1 MVYMATK
8 YVFVTGGVVSGLGKG
23 ITAASLG
30 RLLKTRGLKVASQKL
45 DPYINVDPG
54 TMSPLQHGE
63 VFVTDDGTETDLD
76 LGHYER
82 FIDENLNKYSNLT
95 TGKVYWNVLNKER
108 QGAYLG
114 QTVQI
119 IPHITNEIKS
129 YIYNLAKSTEAD
141 VVITEIGGT
150 TGDIESQPFLEAIRQ
165 VGIEQGMENCCYI
178 HVVLVPYISGSD
190 EYKSKP
196 AQHSC
201 KELQGMGI
209 AVLTDAGRLSSYVN
223 DIGIMNMAY
232 IVDNYED
239 GMKLMA
245 TDTFKGWD
253 ADLAN
258 NGICGLCYNYYDGAR
273 SFMGHKAY
281 NTPADLKG
289 AVIRTPG
296 ADPYVESISAM
307 GATPYNIAWSEVYNG
322 IQTKSIDG
330 CEVQYTSAVSSKI
343 YEVCE
348 YVSKT
353 EHINLFNMVI
363 CGQAWF
369 DKLPAEYQEVM
380 KKDFSDCAYSN
391 AQDIIAAQ
399 DDMEK
404 TLTDNG
410 MTIVEVDKD
419 VFREAVK
426 PAYEKLG
433 WTELREQLYKEAGV
447 EA

>member
-1 MVYMATK
+1 MKKISRRSFISACGTVAAMMALSACGGSSSTAGNAGGSSSE
-8 YVFVTGGVVSGLGKG
+8 VFE
-23 ITAASLG
+23 
-30 RLLKTRGLKVASQKL
+30 LKLSTTQTDTSMIYKGLKAAADKVAEDTDGHVKVTIYPSSQL
-45 DPYINVDPG
+45 G
-54 TMSPLQHGE
+54 GE
-63 VFVTDDGTETDLD
+63 EDM
-76 LGHYER
+76 
-82 FIDENLNKYSNLT
+82 ID
-95 TGKVYWNVLNKER
+95 
-108 QGAYLG
+108 QA
-114 QTVQI
+114 
-119 IPHITNEIKS
+119 
-129 YIYNLAKSTEAD
+129 
-141 VVITEIGGT
+141 
-150 TGDIESQPFLEAIRQ
+150 
-165 VGIEQGMENCCYI
+165 
-178 HVVLVPYISGSD
+178 
-190 EYKSKP
+190 
-196 AQHSC
+196 
-201 KELQGMGI
+201 LQGMGI

-223 DIGIMNMAY
+223 DIGILNMAY
-232 IVDNYED
+232 IVSNYED
-239 GMKLMA
+239 GLKLMA

-296 ADPYVESISAM
+296 ADPYVESISAL

-369 DKLPAEYQEVM
+369 EKLPAEYQEVM
-380 KKDFSDCAYSN
+380 KKDFNDCAYEN

-399 DDMEK
+399 AEMEQ
-404 TLTDNG
+404 TLKDNG
-410 MTIVEVDKD
+410 MTIVEVDKE

-433 WTELREQLYKEAGV
+433 WTELREQLYKEGGV

>member
-1 MVYMATK
+1 MKKISRRSFLAVCGAMAATAAL
-8 YVFVTGGVVSGLGKG
+8 TACGGSSASTAG
-23 ITAASLG
+23 TAASG
-30 RLLKTRGLKVASQKL
+30 STAGSAAS
-45 DPYINVDPG
+45 
-54 TMSPLQHGE
+54 GE
-63 VFVTDDGTETDLD
+63 VFELKLSTTQTDTSMIYQGLQAAADKVAEDTDGHVKVTIYPSSQ
-76 LGHYER
+76 LGGEEDM
-82 FIDENLNKYSNLT
+82 ID
-95 TGKVYWNVLNKER
+95 
-108 QGAYLG
+108 QA
-114 QTVQI
+114 
-119 IPHITNEIKS
+119 
-129 YIYNLAKSTEAD
+129 
-141 VVITEIGGT
+141 
-150 TGDIESQPFLEAIRQ
+150 
-165 VGIEQGMENCCYI
+165 
-178 HVVLVPYISGSD
+178 
-190 EYKSKP
+190 
-196 AQHSC
+196 
-201 KELQGMGI
+201 LQGMGI

-245 TDTFKGWD
+245 TDT
-253 ADLAN
+253 
-258 NGICGLCYNYYDGAR
+258 
-273 SFMGHKAY
+273 FMGHKAY

-380 KKDFSDCAYSN
+380 KKDFNDCAYNN

-399 DDMEK
+399 ADMEK

>member
-1 MVYMATK
+1 MATK

-380 KKDFSDCAYSN
+380 KKDFNDCAYNN

-399 DDMEK
+399 ADMEK

>member
-1 MVYMATK
+1 MKKISRRSFLAVCGAMAATAAL
-8 YVFVTGGVVSGLGKG
+8 TACGGSSASTAG
-23 ITAASLG
+23 TAASG
-30 RLLKTRGLKVASQKL
+30 STAGSAAS
-45 DPYINVDPG
+45 
-54 TMSPLQHGE
+54 GE
-63 VFVTDDGTETDLD
+63 VFELKLSTTQTDTSMIYQGLQAAADKVAEDTDGHVKVTIYPSSQ
-76 LGHYER
+76 LGGEEDM
-82 FIDENLNKYSNLT
+82 ID
-95 TGKVYWNVLNKER
+95 
-108 QGAYLG
+108 QA
-114 QTVQI
+114 
-119 IPHITNEIKS
+119 
-129 YIYNLAKSTEAD
+129 
-141 VVITEIGGT
+141 
-150 TGDIESQPFLEAIRQ
+150 
-165 VGIEQGMENCCYI
+165 
-178 HVVLVPYISGSD
+178 
-190 EYKSKP
+190 
-196 AQHSC
+196 
-201 KELQGMGI
+201 LQGMGI

-232 IVDNYED
+232 IVDNYE
-239 GMKLMA
+239 
-245 TDTFKGWD
+245 
-253 ADLAN
+253 
-258 NGICGLCYNYYDGAR
+258 DGAR

-380 KKDFSDCAYSN
+380 KKDFNDCAYNN

-419 VFREAVK
+419 IFREAVK

>member
-1 MVYMATK
+1 MKKISRRSFLAVCGAMAATAAL
-8 YVFVTGGVVSGLGKG
+8 TACGGSSASTAG
-23 ITAASLG
+23 TAASG
-30 RLLKTRGLKVASQKL
+30 STAGSAAS
-45 DPYINVDPG
+45 
-54 TMSPLQHGE
+54 GE
-63 VFVTDDGTETDLD
+63 VFELKLSTTQTDTSMIYQGLQAAADKVAEDTDGHVKVTIYPSSQ
-76 LGHYER
+76 LGGEEDM
-82 FIDENLNKYSNLT
+82 ID
-95 TGKVYWNVLNKER
+95 
-108 QGAYLG
+108 QA
-114 QTVQI
+114 
-119 IPHITNEIKS
+119 
-129 YIYNLAKSTEAD
+129 
-141 VVITEIGGT
+141 
-150 TGDIESQPFLEAIRQ
+150 
-165 VGIEQGMENCCYI
+165 
-178 HVVLVPYISGSD
+178 
-190 EYKSKP
+190 
-196 AQHSC
+196 
-201 KELQGMGI
+201 LQGMGI

-258 NGICGLCYNYYDGAR
+258 KPY
-273 SFMGHKAY
+273 K
-281 NTPADLKG
+281 TPADLKG

-380 KKDFSDCAYSN
+380 KKDFNDCAYNN

-399 DDMEK
+399 ADMEK

>member
-1 MVYMATK
+1 MKKISRRSFLAVCGAMAATAAL
-8 YVFVTGGVVSGLGKG
+8 TACGGSSASTAG
-23 ITAASLG
+23 TAASG
-30 RLLKTRGLKVASQKL
+30 STAGSAAS
-45 DPYINVDPG
+45 
-54 TMSPLQHGE
+54 GE
-63 VFVTDDGTETDLD
+63 VFELKLSTTQTDTSMIYQGLQAAADKVAEDTDGHVKVTIYPSSQ
-76 LGHYER
+76 LGGEEDM
-82 FIDENLNKYSNLT
+82 ID
-95 TGKVYWNVLNKER
+95 
-108 QGAYLG
+108 QA
-114 QTVQI
+114 
-119 IPHITNEIKS
+119 
-129 YIYNLAKSTEAD
+129 
-141 VVITEIGGT
+141 
-150 TGDIESQPFLEAIRQ
+150 
-165 VGIEQGMENCCYI
+165 
-178 HVVLVPYISGSD
+178 
-190 EYKSKP
+190 
-196 AQHSC
+196 
-201 KELQGMGI
+201 LQGMGI

-245 TDTFKGWD
+245 TDT
-253 ADLAN
+253 
-258 NGICGLCYNYYDGAR
+258 
-273 SFMGHKAY
+273 FMGHKAY

-380 KKDFSDCAYSN
+380 KKDFNDCAYNN

-419 VFREAVK
+419 IFREAVK

-433 WTELREQLYKEAGV
+433 WTELREQLYKEACV